1 MHFGVRNNNV
11 QKWFVILTLL
21 VAPAL
26 AQAQAKKPAAA
37 PAAKAAPAAR
47 PAAPA
52 SRPQAPAARPAAR
65 PAAPGSGAGHPATPT
80 RPTTPSG
87 KAGPTGGKAG
97 PAGGKAG
104 PVGGKA
110 SPTGSGK
117 PSSTVKPT
125 TPAKAPGTTKNP
137 DGSKTVT
144 RANGSTTNF
153 NKSGKQ
159 TSMTTASGKTA
170 NFNSHGTV
178 SSIHSGGM
186 TINKGP
192 GGSRRV
198 ESVNKNG
205 TRLVSTGRHGGY
217 AEHSFSRGGHNY
229 VRRTYV
235 YNGHAYARVY
245 GRYSYGGYYY
255 NGYVPGYYYG
265 PAYYGWAY
273 NPWPGPVYYGWGW
286 GAAPW
291 YGYYGYY
298 YQPYPVYPYASLW
311 LTDYLIAQNLQLAY
325 AAQAAAAAD
334 SSQGYSAQF
343 VTAAYHPGGN
353 DPFGP
358 DKAAP
363 VLTAELKQALADEVK
378 AMIAAEKQA
387 AASNQSAVPSGD
399 QPPGALDPNFRVF
412 VVSSTLTEKT
422 ADGTECSLSQGDFIT
437 RLEDTPDADKNVKV
451 KVSSSQKDDCAAG
464 TQLSVSVD
472 DLQDMYNSF
481 HEQIDD
487 GLKSLSENQG
497 KNGLPAAPAAGG
509 HAVAEGQAQPDL
521 TTQTDLDAQQKDADK
536 AETEVQQ
543 SAKGP
548 DNN

>member
-1 MHFGVRNNNV
+1 MHFGVRNNSL
-11 QKWFVILTLL
+11 QKWFAILTLL
-21 VAPAL
+21 MVPAL
-26 AQAQAKKPAAA
+26 ASAQSNKKPAAA

-65 PAAPGSGAGHPATPT
+65 PAAPGSKPATGATPGHPSSTTKTPGGHNP
-80 RPTTPSG
+80 PTT
-87 KAGPTGGKAG
+87 TGAK
-97 PAGGKAG
+97 PA
-104 PVGGKA
+104 GGKA
-110 SPTGSGK
+110 SPTAGGK
-117 PSSTVKPT
+117 PSSTVKPA
-125 TPAKAPGTTKNP
+125 TPAKVPGTTKRP
-137 DGSKTVT
+137 DGGKTVT
-144 RANGSTTNF
+144 RANGSTANF

-159 TSMTTASGKTA
+159 TSVTTPSGKTA

-198 ESVNKNG
+198 ETVNKNG
-205 TRLVSTGRHGGY
+205 TRLVSTGRRGGY
-217 AEHSFSRGGHNY
+217 AEHSFSRGGHSY

-286 GAAPW
+286 GGAPW

-325 AAQAAAAAD
+325 EAQAAAAAE
-334 SSQGYSAQF
+334 SGQAYGAQF

-353 DPFGP
+353 DPFGA
-358 DKAAP
+358 DKTAP
-363 VLTAELKQALADEVK
+363 VLTPELKQALADEVK

-387 AASNQSAVPSGD
+387 AASNQSAIPSGD

-412 VVSSTLTEKT
+412 VVSSTLTEQT

-472 DLQDMYNSF
+472 DLQDMYNNF
-481 HEQIDD
+481 HQQIDD

-497 KNGLPAAPAAGG
+497 KNGLPAAPATGG

-521 TTQTDLDAQQKDADK
+521 TTQTDLEAQQKDADK
-536 AETEVQQ
+536 AEAEVQQ